1 MNKQILTKR
10 LITFLTI
17 SLFFIISYILF
28 ESVIEGNRYPTRQ
41 NARIGDNRFS
51 STGVDISIN
60 TVDVNLQNKLSN
72 PPFQNPK
79 L

>member
-1 MNKQILTKR
+1 MYKYIRTILLTTL
-10 LITFLTI
+10 LITVLITY
-17 SLFFIISYILF
+17 SYF
-28 ESVIEGNRYPTRQ
+28 NSVIEGNRYPTRQ

-60 TVDVNLQNKLSN
+60 TVDVNLQHKLSN